1 MNKDCVPIP
10 WGSDEWKC
18 TICGAVYGRGETPP
32 CAVSADLFGQPGS
45 VKIADTVWRLERD
58 LRDVAEVLKIQNQ
71 AVANLLLR
79 AADFVSRDAK

>member
-1 MNKDCVPIP
+1 MKTDCVPIP

-18 TICGAVYGRGETPP
+18 TTCGAVYGRGETPP

-45 VKIADTVWRLERD
+45 VKIADTAWRLERD